1 MRYQNT
7 LQTAIN
13 KAKAELEYAERAL
26 IIYNYLLTLNEFY
39 EYDAFRMATDDRHRL
54 DTILTDSELAE
65 LRELL

>member
-13 KAKAELEYAERAL
+13 KAKAELEAAEKAL
-26 IIYNYLLTLNEFY
+26 IIYNYLLTLNEFH
-39 EYDAFRMATDDRHRL
+39 EYDAFRMATDDQHRL

-65 LRELL
+65 LEELL

>member
-13 KAKAELEYAERAL
+13 KAKAELQSAEKAL
-26 IIYNYLLTLNEFY
+26 IIYNYLLTLNEFH
-39 EYDAFRMATDDRHRL
+39 EYDAFRMATDDQHRL

-65 LRELL
+65 LEELL